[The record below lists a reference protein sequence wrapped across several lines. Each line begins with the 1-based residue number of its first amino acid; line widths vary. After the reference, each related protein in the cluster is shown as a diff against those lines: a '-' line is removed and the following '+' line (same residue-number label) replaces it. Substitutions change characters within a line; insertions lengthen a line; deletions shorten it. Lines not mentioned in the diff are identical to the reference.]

1 MANTNANGR
10 VVAPAVLQAQL
21 STDVVGF
28 NLENNQASALGQQYI
43 TFQETFLPGEVTTS
57 THLVAIVG
65 GQKIPVQMDVKTTNA
80 DGSVRSALLTFEQPS
95 ISANSSLSFMLS
107 TTGTAFA
114 TGPLSL
120 AGLNDSNYNLK
131 VTIALQGGSTVV
143 LDAATLLEQ
152 ALNAGTVSYWQT
164 GPLATQGR
172 IDVPIAGSLHVTLD
186 ITRYADG
193 STSTDVQ
200 FNNDYAMQ
208 AVGGTAV
215 YNVTIQQNGSTVL
228 QQSNITEYQYQTWHT
243 VVSTTGPSH
252 ANVVQDINYLELT
265 GAVPN
270 LDLAAGVDPA
280 ALAAERITGNQIL
293 GPGSV
298 TKYMPTA
305 GGRSDIGQM
314 PGWNAIW
321 LMTQDEQAAKYA
333 LVQAD
338 AAGSVPWHYFDPKT
352 GTYLSVTD
360 YPTLWS
366 DPRGTPTLTQ
376 QPSSSSGWTPE
387 AAHQPDLSYVAYLLT
402 GDRYYLDQLNAQA
415 TFSVFSDWPVYREN
429 GLGLVANGSDEVRAQ
444 AWSLRVIDE
453 AAWANPTGSVEQQA
467 FAQLADNNWSWLV
480 SQIPAWTQRQGEA
493 YGYVPGTYGDGSG
506 STMAP
511 WQQDYFA
518 STAIQAAQMGNA
530 DALTFLN
537 WQANF
542 LVGRF
547 LNGANGFNPHD
558 GANYNLIVGNGS
570 GTTYKTWAQIGQA
583 TVAAG
588 ISWGNGWGDGDYAE
602 LAAQT
607 LAGIITLTGSA
618 AATQAYNW
626 LMSSGAPQIKPYFV
640 DPQFDVVPRQTVN
653 TGSATLSIVAV
664 NATQSEGAT
673 GTTPF
678 TFTVTRGGNT
688 SIATSASWAAAGS
701 GANPAAGSDFVG
713 GVIPSGTVSFA
724 AGETSK
730 TITVNVAGDTVVE
743 PNEGFTVTLSN
754 PATSTTIGTATANG
768 TIRNDD
774 TSPASLSIAALSA
787 DKVEGPS
794 GSTAFTFTVTRG
806 GNTSIATSASW
817 AAAGSGANPAAG
829 SDFVGGVM
837 PSGTVSFA
845 AGETSKTITV
855 NVAGDTVGE
864 PDEGFTV
871 TLSNPATSTTIGTAT
886 ASGTIRNDDTSQ
898 ASLSIAALSADKV
911 EGQSESTAFTFTVTR
926 GGNTSIATSASWA
939 AVGSG
944 VNPAAGSDFVDGVL
958 PSGTVSFAAGETS
971 KTITVNVAGDTVGEP
986 DEGFTVTLSNPATNT
1001 TIGTATASGMIRD
1014 DDVASLSI
1022 AALSADKVEGQSGST
1037 AFTFTVTRGGNTSI
1051 ATSAS
1056 WAAAG
1061 SGANPAAGS
1070 DFVDG
1075 VLPSGTVSF
1084 AAGETSK
1091 TITVNVAGD
1100 TVGEPDEGFTVT
1112 LSNPATS
1119 TTIGTATASG
1129 TIRDD
1134 DAVSLS
1140 IAALSADKVEGPS
1153 GSTAFT
1159 FTVTRGGNASIETS
1173 TSWAVAGSGANPAAG
1188 ADFVGGVLPSG
1199 TVSFAAGETS
1209 KTITVNVAGDT
1220 VGEPNEGFT
1229 VTLSN
1234 PATSTTI
1241 GTASAGGTIRD
1252 DDAASLSIAALSA
1265 NKVEGQSGSTAF
1277 TFTVTRGGNASI
1289 ATSAGW
1295 AVAGSGANPAAGS
1308 DFVGGVLPSG
1318 TVNFAVGETS
1328 KTIAVNVAGNTVGEP
1343 NEGFTVTL
1351 SNPATNTTI
1360 GTATA
1365 NGTIRNDD
1373 TSVMAPPQADLEVSS
1388 LGLGAASVAQ
1398 GQNLGFVYTIVN
1410 NGPGQSNVGY
1420 GGFYID
1426 GTDAAHFGGNNL
1438 TDPLGWGA
1446 SRTLFNGFNTSN
1458 LSVGQ
1463 HTLWVGADNFGQTTE
1478 SNETNNW
1485 RSITFE
1491 VTAAPQADLV
1501 VSNLGLGA
1509 ASVAQ
1514 GQNLGFVYTVVN
1526 DGAALSNV
1534 GYASFYIDGWDEAH
1548 FGGYNLTDP
1557 LTTGA
1562 TRTLF
1567 NGFNTSDLSVGQH
1580 TLWVGADNYGQTA
1593 ESNETNNW
1601 RSITF
1606 TVTAPPQ
1613 ADLEVSSL
1621 GLGAA
1626 SMAQGQNLGFVYTVV
1641 NNGPGQSN
1649 VGYGGFYIDTL
1660 DAAHFQ
1666 GFNLTDPLGW
1676 GASRTLFNGFNTSNL
1691 SVGQHTLWVGADNY
1705 GQTAES
1711 NETNNWRSITFTV
1724 TAPPQADLEV
1734 SSLGL
1739 GAASMAQGQNLGF
1752 VYTVVNNGPGQ
1763 SNVGYGGFYID
1774 TLDAAHFQ
1782 GFNLTDPLG
1791 WGASRTLFNGF
1802 NTSNLSVGQHTLW
1815 VGADNFGQTS
1825 ESNETNN
1832 YRSITFTVTA
1842 PQANGSS
1849 LISSD
1854 ASMSTASVQNMSMV
1868 EVHGAGTPPPVDTS
1882 AAANNHATVADGMAD
1897 VALSPLHEWM
1907 TIL

>member
-107 TTGTAFA
+107 TTGTAFT

-305 GGRSDIGQM
+305 GGRSDIGLM

-387 AAHQPDLSYVAYLLT
+387 AAHQPDLSYVAYLMT

-653 TGSATLSIVAV
+653 TGSATLSIAAV

-701 GANPAAGSDFVG
+701 GANPAAGSDFVD
-713 GVIPSGTVSFA
+713 GVIAFGHGKFC
-724 AGETSK
+724 G
-730 TITVNVAGDTVVE
+730 GRDQQ
-743 PNEGFTVTLSN
+743 
-754 PATSTTIGTATANG
+754 
-768 TIRNDD
+768 DD
-774 TSPASLSIAALSA
+774 HRQRRWRH
-787 DKVEGPS
+787 G
-794 GSTAFTFTVTRG
+794 RG
-806 GNTSIATSASW
+806 A
-817 AAAGSGANPAAG
+817 
-829 SDFVGGVM
+829 
-837 PSGTVSFA
+837 
-845 AGETSKTITV
+845 
-855 NVAGDTVGE
+855 
-864 PDEGFTV
+864 
-871 TLSNPATSTTIGTAT
+871 
-886 ASGTIRNDDTSQ
+886 
-898 ASLSIAALSADKV
+898 
-911 EGQSESTAFTFTVTR
+911 
-926 GGNTSIATSASWA
+926 
-939 AVGSG
+939 
-944 VNPAAGSDFVDGVL
+944 
-958 PSGTVSFAAGETS
+958 
-971 KTITVNVAGDTVGEP
+971 
-986 DEGFTVTLSNPATNT
+986 
-1001 TIGTATASGMIRD
+1001 
-1014 DDVASLSI
+1014 
-1022 AALSADKVEGQSGST
+1022 
-1037 AFTFTVTRGGNTSI
+1037 
-1051 ATSAS
+1051 
-1056 WAAAG
+1056 
-1061 SGANPAAGS
+1061 
-1070 DFVDG
+1070 
-1075 VLPSGTVSF
+1075 
-1084 AAGETSK
+1084 
-1091 TITVNVAGD
+1091 
-1100 TVGEPDEGFTVT
+1100 
-1112 LSNPATS
+1112 
-1119 TTIGTATASG
+1119 
-1129 TIRDD
+1129 
-1134 DAVSLS
+1134 
-1140 IAALSADKVEGPS
+1140 
-1153 GSTAFT
+1153 
-1159 FTVTRGGNASIETS
+1159 
-1173 TSWAVAGSGANPAAG
+1173 
-1188 ADFVGGVLPSG
+1188 
-1199 TVSFAAGETS
+1199 
-1209 KTITVNVAGDT
+1209 
-1220 VGEPNEGFT
+1220 
-1229 VTLSN
+1229 
-1234 PATSTTI
+1234 
-1241 GTASAGGTIRD
+1241 
-1252 DDAASLSIAALSA
+1252 
-1265 NKVEGQSGSTAF
+1265 
-1277 TFTVTRGGNASI
+1277 
-1289 ATSAGW
+1289 
-1295 AVAGSGANPAAGS
+1295 
-1308 DFVGGVLPSG
+1308 
-1318 TVNFAVGETS
+1318 
-1328 KTIAVNVAGNTVGEP
+1328 
-1343 NEGFTVTL
+1343 
-1351 SNPATNTTI
+1351 
-1360 GTATA
+1360 
-1365 NGTIRNDD
+1365 
-1373 TSVMAPPQADLEVSS
+1373 
-1388 LGLGAASVAQ
+1388 
-1398 GQNLGFVYTIVN
+1398 
-1410 NGPGQSNVGY
+1410 
-1420 GGFYID
+1420 
-1426 GTDAAHFGGNNL
+1426 
-1438 TDPLGWGA
+1438 
-1446 SRTLFNGFNTSN
+1446 
-1458 LSVGQ
+1458 
-1463 HTLWVGADNFGQTTE
+1463 
-1478 SNETNNW
+1478 
-1485 RSITFE
+1485 
-1491 VTAAPQADLV
+1491 
-1501 VSNLGLGA
+1501 
-1509 ASVAQ
+1509 
-1514 GQNLGFVYTVVN
+1514 
-1526 DGAALSNV
+1526 
-1534 GYASFYIDGWDEAH
+1534 
-1548 FGGYNLTDP
+1548 
-1557 LTTGA
+1557 
-1562 TRTLF
+1562 
-1567 NGFNTSDLSVGQH
+1567 
-1580 TLWVGADNYGQTA
+1580 
-1593 ESNETNNW
+1593 
-1601 RSITF
+1601 
-1606 TVTAPPQ
+1606 
-1613 ADLEVSSL
+1613 
-1621 GLGAA
+1621 
-1626 SMAQGQNLGFVYTVV
+1626 
-1641 NNGPGQSN
+1641 
-1649 VGYGGFYIDTL
+1649 
-1660 DAAHFQ
+1660 
-1666 GFNLTDPLGW
+1666 
-1676 GASRTLFNGFNTSNL
+1676 
-1691 SVGQHTLWVGADNY
+1691 
-1705 GQTAES
+1705 
-1711 NETNNWRSITFTV
+1711 
-1724 TAPPQADLEV
+1724 
-1734 SSLGL
+1734 
-1739 GAASMAQGQNLGF
+1739 
-1752 VYTVVNNGPGQ
+1752 
-1763 SNVGYGGFYID
+1763 
-1774 TLDAAHFQ
+1774 
-1782 GFNLTDPLG
+1782 
-1791 WGASRTLFNGF
+1791 
-1802 NTSNLSVGQHTLW
+1802 
-1815 VGADNFGQTS
+1815 
-1825 ESNETNN
+1825 
-1832 YRSITFTVTA
+1832 
-1842 PQANGSS
+1842 
-1849 LISSD
+1849 
-1854 ASMSTASVQNMSMV
+1854 
-1868 EVHGAGTPPPVDTS
+1868 
-1882 AAANNHATVADGMAD
+1882 
-1897 VALSPLHEWM
+1897 
-1907 TIL
+1907 